1 MKVWQNALT
10 VANLNP
16 NNMEEILLSDI
27 KCAMM
32 DSYRKETYEWRKDEH
47 QLLIGVCRTEL
58 NLADITTHNESNE
71 KN

>member
-1 MKVWQNALT
+1 MKVWQDAPT
-10 VANLNP
+10 VANHKL

-58 NLADITTHNESNE
+58 NLADITTQNESNE

>member
-1 MKVWQNALT
+1 
-10 VANLNP
+10 
-16 NNMEEILLSDI
+16 MEEILLSDI

-58 NLADITTHNESNE
+58 NLVDITTQNESNE